1 MSQHFQSRQEEQV
14 NQIIE
19 KILQIVGKPLK
30 ISDVTGMIGK
40 VIHMRETGASS
51 ESVIKQISGVTGMSL
66 NDPRIEIIIS
76 EIEEKPFQ
84 NSYFPFQNSILDQ
97 IKKDLESN

>member
-40 VIHMRETGASS
+40 VIRMRETGASS
-51 ESVIKQISGVTGMSL
+51 ESVRKQITGVTGISL

-84 NSYFPFQNSILDQ
+84 NSYFPFKNSILDQ
-97 IKKDLESN
+97 IKKDLEGE